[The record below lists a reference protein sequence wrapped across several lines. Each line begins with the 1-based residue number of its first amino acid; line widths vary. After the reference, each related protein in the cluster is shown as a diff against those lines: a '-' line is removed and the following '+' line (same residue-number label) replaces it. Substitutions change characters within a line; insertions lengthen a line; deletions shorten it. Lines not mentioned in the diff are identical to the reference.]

1 MFRIYN
7 SVGVK
12 KMNALEQHD
21 FMIRKSERIILLKT
35 ILKTM
40 ESLHSVEEIIFYL
53 QSKFKD
59 ENSGD
64 LKLKK

>member
-1 MFRIYN
+1 
-7 SVGVK
+7 
-12 KMNALEQHD
+12 MNALEQHD